1 MKPSPSLI
9 PHAVSARVTA
19 APEALAVSAP
29 DDVLTY
35 AELDLRAERVADRL
49 HDLGV
54 GPDAVVAVCL
64 ARSAAFVVA
73 TLAVLKAGA
82 AYLPLEP
89 TWPAEQLAFVLG
101 DCGPRAVIGDP
112 GAAGVV
118 PDGPWAEIDVREA
131 LDDRGPAVRQH
142 DVVKDEHLAYVVY
155 TSGSTGRPEGVEVTH
170 GSLANLAAWH
180 RRAFAVTPADRTHVY
195 ASPASDAAAWETRPH
210 LAAGASLHLPPD
222 DARIDPAALR
232 DWMLRERITLGF
244 VTTPVAERLLGLDWP
259 AHTPL
264 RALLTGAGTLHRFP
278 PATLPFALVNTYGP
292 TECTVVATSGVV
304 SPAAVPD
311 GQPCIGRPID
321 NVEALVLDADGRPV
335 PPGRDGELY
344 LGGVG
349 LARGYRHRPEL
360 TAARFVPHPAAP
372 GARLYRTGDRVR
384 QLPDGSLAFLG
395 RIDDEVNIRRA

>member
-29 DDVLTY
+29 DDVLSY
-35 AELDLRAERVADRL
+35 AELDLRAARLADRL

-82 AYLPLEP
+82 AYLPLDP
-89 TWPAEQLAFVLG
+89 TWPTERLASVLG
-101 DCGPRAVIGDP
+101 DCGPRAAIGDV

-131 LDDRGPAVRQH
+131 LDDRGLAGRQH

-155 TSGSTGRPEGVEVTH
+155 TSGSTGPEGVEVTH

-180 RRAFAVTPADRTHVY
+180 RRAFAVTPADRAHVY
-195 ASPASDAAAWETRPH
+195 ASPAFDAAVWETWPH

-222 DARIDPAALR
+222 DVRIDPAALR

-244 VTTPVAERLLGLDWP
+244 VPTPVAERLLGLSWP

-264 RALLTGAGTLHRFP
+264 RTLLTGAGALTRRP
-278 PATLPFALVNTYGP
+278 PSALPFALVSTYGP

-304 SPAAVPD
+304 SPAGPD
-311 GQPCIGRPID
+311 ALPSIGRPID
-321 NVEALVLDADGRPV
+321 NVEALVLDADARPV
-335 PPGRDGELY
+335 PSGMEGELY
-344 LGGVG
+344 LGGAG
-349 LARGYRHRPEL
+349 LARGYRQRPEL
-360 TAARFVPHPAAP
+360 TAARFVPHPAVP
-372 GARLYRTGDRVR
+372 GARLYRTGDRAR

-395 RIDDEVNIRRA
+395 RVDDQVSIRAA

>member
-1 MKPSPSLI
+1 MKPSLPLI

-29 DDVLTY
+29 DDVLSY
-35 AELDLRAERVADRL
+35 AELDLRAARLADRL

-82 AYLPLEP
+82 AYLPLDP
-89 TWPAEQLAFVLG
+89 TWPAERLAFVLG
-101 DCGPRAVIGDP
+101 DCGPRAAIGDV

-131 LDDRGPAVRQH
+131 LDDRGLAVRQH

-180 RRAFAVTPADRTHVY
+180 RRAFAVTPADRAHVY
-195 ASPASDAAAWETRPH
+195 ASPAFDAAVWETWPH

-222 DARIDPAALR
+222 DVRIDPAALR

-244 VTTPVAERLLGLDWP
+244 VPTPVAERLLGLSWP

-264 RALLTGAGTLHRFP
+264 RTLLTRAGALARRP
-278 PATLPFALVNTYGP
+278 PSALPFALVSTYGP

-304 SPAAVPD
+304 SPAGSDALPS
-311 GQPCIGRPID
+311 IGRPID
-321 NVEALVLDADGRPV
+321 NVEALVLDADARPAL
-335 PPGRDGELY
+335 PGMEGELY
-344 LGGVG
+344 LGGAG
-349 LARGYRHRPEL
+349 LARGYRQRPEL
-360 TAARFVPHPAAP
+360 TAARFVPHPAVP
-372 GARLYRTGDRVR
+372 GAHLYRTGDRAR
-384 QLPDGSLAFLG
+384 QLPDGSLAFRG
-395 RIDDEVNIRRA
+395 RVDDQVSIRAA

>member
-1 MKPSPSLI
+1 MNPLPSLV

-19 APEALAVSAP
+19 APQALAVSAP
-29 DDVLTY
+29 DDVLSY
-35 AELDLRAERVADRL
+35 AELDLRAERLADRL

-64 ARSAAFVVA
+64 ARSAALVVA

-82 AYLPLEP
+82 AYLPLDP
-89 TWPAEQLAFVLG
+89 TWPTERLALVLG

-131 LDDRGPAVRQH
+131 LDDRGLAARQH

-155 TSGSTGRPEGVEVTH
+155 TAGSTGHPDGVEVTH

-180 RRAFAVTPADRTHVY
+180 RRAFAVTPADRVHVY
-195 ASPASDAAAWETRPH
+195 ASPAFDAAVWETWAH

-222 DARIDPAALR
+222 DVRVDPAALR

-244 VTTPVAERLLGLDWP
+244 VPTPVAERLLGLDWP
-259 AHTPL
+259 ARAPL
-264 RALLTGAGTLHRFP
+264 RALLTGADTLHRRPP
-278 PATLPFALVNTYGP
+278 PALPFALVSTYGP

-304 SPAAVPD
+304 SPAGLPD
-311 GQPCIGRPID
+311 ALPSIGRPID
-321 NVEALVLDADGRPV
+321 NVETLVLDADGRPV
-335 PPGRDGELY
+335 PPGMEGELY
-344 LGGVG
+344 LGGAG

-360 TAARFVPHPAAP
+360 TAARFVPHPAVP

-395 RIDDEVNIRRA
+395 RIDDQGNIRDA

>member
-29 DDVLTY
+29 DDVLSY
-35 AELDLRAERVADRL
+35 AELDLRAARLADRL

-82 AYLPLEP
+82 AYLPLDP
-89 TWPAEQLAFVLG
+89 TWPAERLAFVLG
-101 DCGPRAVIGDP
+101 DCGPRAAIGDV

-131 LDDRGPAVRQH
+131 LDDRGLAGRQH

-180 RRAFAVTPADRTHVY
+180 RRAFAVTPADRAHVY
-195 ASPASDAAAWETRPH
+195 ASPAFDAAVWETWPH

-222 DARIDPAALR
+222 DVRIDPAGLR

-244 VTTPVAERLLGLDWP
+244 VPTPVAERLLGLSWP
-259 AHTPL
+259 AHSPL
-264 RALLTGAGTLHRFP
+264 RTLLTGAGALTRRP
-278 PATLPFALVNTYGP
+278 PSALPFALVSTYGP
-292 TECTVVATSGVV
+292 TECTVVAISGVV
-304 SPAAVPD
+304 SPAGPD
-311 GQPCIGRPID
+311 ALPSIGRPID
-321 NVEALVLDADGRPV
+321 NVEALVLDADARPV
-335 PPGRDGELY
+335 LPGMEGELY
-344 LGGVG
+344 LGGAG
-349 LARGYRHRPEL
+349 LARGYRQRPEL
-360 TAARFVPHPAAP
+360 TAARFVPHPAVP
-372 GARLYRTGDRVR
+372 GARLYRTGDRAR

-395 RIDDEVNIRRA
+395 RVDDQVSIRAA

>member
-29 DDVLTY
+29 DDVLSY
-35 AELDLRAERVADRL
+35 AELDLRAARLADRL

-82 AYLPLEP
+82 AYLPLDP
-89 TWPAEQLAFVLG
+89 TWPTERLASVLG
-101 DCGPRAVIGDP
+101 DCGPRAAIGDV

-131 LDDRGPAVRQH
+131 LDDRGLAGRQH

-180 RRAFAVTPADRTHVY
+180 RRAFAVTPADRAHVY
-195 ASPASDAAAWETRPH
+195 ASPAFDAAVWETWPH

-222 DARIDPAALR
+222 DVRIDPAGLR

-244 VTTPVAERLLGLDWP
+244 LPTPVAERLLGLSWP
-259 AHTPL
+259 EHTPL
-264 RALLTGAGTLHRFP
+264 RTLLTGAGALTRRP
-278 PATLPFALVNTYGP
+278 PSALPFALVSTYGP

-304 SPAAVPD
+304 SPAGPD
-311 GQPCIGRPID
+311 ALPSIGRPID
-321 NVEALVLDADGRPV
+321 NVEALVLDADARPV
-335 PPGRDGELY
+335 PSGMEGELY
-344 LGGVG
+344 LGGAG
-349 LARGYRHRPEL
+349 LARGYRQRPEL
-360 TAARFVPHPAAP
+360 TAARFVPHPAVP
-372 GARLYRTGDRVR
+372 GARLYRTGDRAR

-395 RIDDEVNIRRA
+395 RVDDQVSIRAA

>member
-29 DDVLTY
+29 DDVLSY
-35 AELDLRAERVADRL
+35 AELDLRAARLADRL

-82 AYLPLEP
+82 AYLPLDP
-89 TWPAEQLAFVLG
+89 TWPTERLASVLG
-101 DCGPRAVIGDP
+101 DCGPRAAIGDV

-131 LDDRGPAVRQH
+131 LDDRGLAGRQH

-180 RRAFAVTPADRTHVY
+180 RRAFAVTPADRAHVY
-195 ASPASDAAAWETRPH
+195 ASPAFDAAVWETWPH

-222 DARIDPAALR
+222 DVRIDPAGLR

-244 VTTPVAERLLGLDWP
+244 VPTPVAERLLGLSWP

-264 RALLTGAGTLHRFP
+264 RTLLTGAGALTRRP
-278 PATLPFALVNTYGP
+278 PSALPFALVSTYGP

-304 SPAAVPD
+304 SPAGPD
-311 GQPCIGRPID
+311 ALPSIGRPID
-321 NVEALVLDADGRPV
+321 NVEALVLDADARPV
-335 PPGRDGELY
+335 PSGMEGELY
-344 LGGVG
+344 LGGAG
-349 LARGYRHRPEL
+349 LARGYRQRPEL
-360 TAARFVPHPAAP
+360 TAARFVPHPAVP
-372 GARLYRTGDRVR
+372 GARLYRTGDRAR

-395 RIDDEVNIRRA
+395 RVDDQVSIRAA

>member
-29 DDVLTY
+29 DDVLSY
-35 AELDLRAERVADRL
+35 AELDLRAARLADRL

-82 AYLPLEP
+82 AYLPLDP
-89 TWPAEQLAFVLG
+89 TWPTERLASVLG
-101 DCGPRAVIGDP
+101 DCGPRAAIGDV

-131 LDDRGPAVRQH
+131 LDDRGLAGRQH

-180 RRAFAVTPADRTHVY
+180 RRAFAVTPADRAHVY
-195 ASPASDAAAWETRPH
+195 ASPAFDAAVWETWPH

-222 DARIDPAALR
+222 DVRIDPAALR

-244 VTTPVAERLLGLDWP
+244 VPTPVAERLLGLSWP

-264 RALLTGAGTLHRFP
+264 RTLLTGAGALTRRP
-278 PATLPFALVNTYGP
+278 PSALPFALVSTYGP

-304 SPAAVPD
+304 SPAGPD
-311 GQPCIGRPID
+311 ALPSIGRPID
-321 NVEALVLDADGRPV
+321 NVEALVLDADARPV
-335 PPGRDGELY
+335 PSGMEGELY
-344 LGGVG
+344 LGGAG
-349 LARGYRHRPEL
+349 LARGYRQRPEL
-360 TAARFVPHPAAP
+360 TAARFVPHPAVP
-372 GARLYRTGDRVR
+372 GARLYRTGDRAR

-395 RIDDEVNIRRA
+395 RVDDQVSIRAA

>member
-29 DDVLTY
+29 DDVLSY
-35 AELDLRAERVADRL
+35 AELDLRAARLADRL

-82 AYLPLEP
+82 AYLPLDP
-89 TWPAEQLAFVLG
+89 TWPAERLAFVLG
-101 DCGPRAVIGDP
+101 DCGPRAAIGDV

-131 LDDRGPAVRQH
+131 LDDRGLAVRQH

-180 RRAFAVTPADRTHVY
+180 RRAFAVTPADRAHVY
-195 ASPASDAAAWETRPH
+195 ASPAFDAAVWETWPH

-222 DARIDPAALR
+222 DVRIDPAGLR

-244 VTTPVAERLLGLDWP
+244 VPTPVAERLLGLSWP

-264 RALLTGAGTLHRFP
+264 RTLLTGAGALTRRP
-278 PATLPFALVNTYGP
+278 PSALPFALVSTYGP
-292 TECTVVATSGVV
+292 TECTVVAISGVV
-304 SPAAVPD
+304 SPAGPD
-311 GQPCIGRPID
+311 ALPSIGRPID
-321 NVEALVLDADGRPV
+321 NVEALVLDADARPV
-335 PPGRDGELY
+335 PQGMEGELY
-344 LGGVG
+344 LGGAG
-349 LARGYRHRPEL
+349 LARGYRQRPEL
-360 TAARFVPHPAAP
+360 TAARFVPHPAVP
-372 GARLYRTGDRVR
+372 GARLYRTGDRAR

-395 RIDDEVNIRRA
+395 RVDDQVSIRAA

>member
-29 DDVLTY
+29 DDVLSY
-35 AELDLRAERVADRL
+35 AELDLRAARLADRL

-82 AYLPLEP
+82 AYLPLDP
-89 TWPAEQLAFVLG
+89 TWPTERLASVLG
-101 DCGPRAVIGDP
+101 DCGPRAAIGDV

-131 LDDRGPAVRQH
+131 LDDRGLAGRQH

-180 RRAFAVTPADRTHVY
+180 RRAFAVTPADRAHVY
-195 ASPASDAAAWETRPH
+195 ASPAFDAAVWETWPH

-222 DARIDPAALR
+222 DVRIDPAALR

-244 VTTPVAERLLGLDWP
+244 VPTPVAERLLGLSWP

-264 RALLTGAGTLHRFP
+264 RTLLTGAGALTRRP
-278 PATLPFALVNTYGP
+278 PSALPFALVSTYGP

-304 SPAAVPD
+304 SPAGPD
-311 GQPCIGRPID
+311 ALPSIGRPID
-321 NVEALVLDADGRPV
+321 NVEALVLDADARPV
-335 PPGRDGELY
+335 LPGMEGELY
-344 LGGVG
+344 LGGAG
-349 LARGYRHRPEL
+349 LARGYRQRPEL
-360 TAARFVPHPAAP
+360 TAARFVPHPAVP
-372 GARLYRTGDRVR
+372 GARLYRTGDRAR

-395 RIDDEVNIRRA
+395 RVDDQVSIRAA